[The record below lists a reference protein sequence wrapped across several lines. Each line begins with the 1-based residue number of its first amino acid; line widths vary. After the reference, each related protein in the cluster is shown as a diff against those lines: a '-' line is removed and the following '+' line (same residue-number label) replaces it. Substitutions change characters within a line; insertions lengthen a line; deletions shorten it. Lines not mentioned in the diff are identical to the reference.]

1 MVSRLIS
8 HSLVGELP
16 DAVVVV
22 VTTVVR
28 LLAGGGG
35 CCCGLVA
42 AVVVVDEC
50 EGDDGTVEGP
60 NLLLSPKVR
69 GGFGGTGS
77 TY

>member
-1 MVSRLIS
+1 M
-8 HSLVGELP
+8 
-16 DAVVVV
+16 V

-35 CCCGLVA
+35 GCCGLVA
-42 AVVVVDEC
+42 AVVVDDDEC

-60 NLLLSPKVR
+60 NLLPSPKVR

-77 TY
+77 TYKKSILCRHS